1 MSLLVVGLSHRS
13 APVELLERTSLGPE
27 HVGKLVADVASADHI
42 GEAVVVS
49 TCNRVEVYAD
59 AAKFHAGVA
68 EITSLLA
75 DHTGVAHDE
84 LTAHLYVHYEDRAVA
99 HLFSVASGLDSM
111 VVGEGQILGQ
121 VRTALRAAQEAGA
134 AGRLLNEAFQ
144 QALRVGKRV
153 HADTDIDR
161 AGASLVSVGLEHAGR
176 SLGDLSGRSA
186 LVVGAGSMSA
196 LAATTLVRG
205 GIGELVVANRTF
217 ERGVDLAARLGGRA
231 IRLEQLEEE
240 LPGADLVLSCTGAL
254 ALLVTAPAVTRAR
267 AVRGPRPQFFLDLAL
282 PRDIDPDIAELSG
295 VRLLDLAGLGRML
308 AGDER
313 AADVEAVKAIVTEE
327 VAGFLGWLRASAV
340 APTVVALRAMA
351 EQVVD
356 AELTRLAG
364 RLPSM
369 DEHTREEVSQ
379 AVHRVVDK
387 LLHAPTVRV
396 KQLAG
401 EPGGQG
407 YAQALRELFDLDPVR
422 VEAVTRPELDGELA

>member
-13 APVELLERTSLGPE
+13 APVELLERTALDPD
-27 HVGKLVADVASADHI
+27 HVGKLVADVANAEHV

-68 EITSLLA
+68 EITALLA
-75 DHTGVAHDE
+75 DHTGVAHED

-99 HLFSVASGLDSM
+99 HLFSVTSGLDSM
-111 VVGEGQILGQ
+111 VVGEAQILGQ

-153 HADTDIDR
+153 HTDTGIDR
-161 AGASLVSVGLEHAGR
+161 AGASLVSVGLEQAGLALGGLAGR
-176 SLGDLSGRSA
+176 RA

-196 LAATTLVRG
+196 LAATTLARAD
-205 GIGELVVANRTF
+205 IGELVVANRTF
-217 ERGVDLAARLGGRA
+217 SRGVELAARLGGRA
-231 IRLEQLEEE
+231 IRLDQLDEE
-240 LPGADLVLSCTGAL
+240 LPAADLVLSCTGAL
-254 ALLVTAPAVTRAR
+254 ALLVTAPAVARAR
-267 AVRGPRPQFFLDLAL
+267 TARGAAPQFFLDLAL
-282 PRDIDPDIAELSG
+282 PRDIDPDIAALDG
-295 VRLLDLAGLGRML
+295 VVLLDLAGLGQLL

-313 AADVEAVKAIVTEE
+313 AADVDAVKGIVTEE
-327 VAGFLGWLRASAV
+327 VAAFLGWLRATAV

-351 EQVVD
+351 EQVVE
-356 AELTRLAG
+356 AELTRLSG
-364 RLPSM
+364 RLPEM
-369 DEHTREEVSQ
+369 DQHTRDEVAQ

-407 YAQALRELFDLDPVR
+407 YAAALRELFDLDPVR
-422 VEAVTRPELDGELA
+422 VEAVTRPELDGGTA